1 MAAQFKLV
9 SANLGT
15 SLLSVSDILKTDKP
29 DLLFLQEI
37 TNPTSELL
45 AKVTAGLLGGPS
57 NRILI
62 L

>member
-15 SLLSVSDILKTDKP
+15 SLLSVSDILKLKTDKP
-29 DLLFLQEI
+29 DLLFLHEI

-45 AKVTAGLLGGPS
+45 AKVTDLGYS
-57 NRILI
+57 AE
-62 L
+62 